1 MKAQEI
7 RELTDQGIRDELEGS
22 QKELLNL
29 RIRVATK
36 QLSNTSEI
44 GRVRKKIA
52 RLNTVLTERRLGV
65 Q

>member
-1 MKAQEI
+1 MKAQQI
-7 RELTDQGIRDELEGS
+7 RELTDQAIQEELEDS

-44 GRVRKKIA
+44 GRVRKNIA

>member
-7 RELTDQGIRDELEGS
+7 RELTDEAIREELEDS

-36 QLSNTSEI
+36 QLTNTSEI

>member
-1 MKAQEI
+1 MKAQQI
-7 RELTDQGIRDELEGS
+7 RELTDEAIQEELEDS

>member
-1 MKAQEI
+1 VKAQEI

>member
-7 RELTDQGIRDELEGS
+7 RELTDEAIRDELEDS

>member
-1 MKAQEI
+1 VKAQEI
-7 RELTDQGIRDELEGS
+7 RELTDQGIQDELEGS

>member
-7 RELTDQGIRDELEGS
+7 RELTDEAIRDELEDS

-36 QLSNTSEI
+36 QLTNTSEI

>member
-1 MKAQEI
+1 MKAQQI
-7 RELTDQGIRDELEGS
+7 RELTDQAIQEELEDS

-36 QLSNTSEI
+36 QLTNTSEI

>member
-7 RELTDQGIRDELEGS
+7 RELTDQAIRDELDNS

-29 RIRVATK
+29 RIRTATK
-36 QLSNTSEI
+36 QLANTSEI
-44 GRVRKKIA
+44 GRVRKNIA

>member
-1 MKAQEI
+1 MKAQQI
-7 RELTDQGIRDELEGS
+7 RELTDQAIQEELEDS